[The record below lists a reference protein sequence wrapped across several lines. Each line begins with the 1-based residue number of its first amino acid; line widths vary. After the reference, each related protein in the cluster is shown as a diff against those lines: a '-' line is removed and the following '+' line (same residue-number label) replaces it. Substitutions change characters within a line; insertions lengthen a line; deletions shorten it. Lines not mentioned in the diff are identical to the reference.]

1 MARGLLIVDIQR
13 DYFPGGAYPL
23 VGPEEAARAAGRVL
37 AAYRDAGAP
46 VIHVQ
51 HRWDEPDAPFMRPGT
66 PGIEIHPDVAPID
79 GELVLTKA
87 EPNSFIDTGLESELR
102 SRGID
107 DVVVVGM
114 MSSMCVD
121 STVRAGSELGF
132 TMTVVHDG
140 CAAPDLEFE
149 SSTVPGDAVHAAFM
163 AALGDGFAEVVGSDE
178 AVAGVAGGDA

>member
-13 DYFPGGAYPL
+13 DYFPGGAFPL
-23 VGPEEAARAAGRVL
+23 VGPDEAAEAAGRVL

-66 PGIEIHPDVAPID
+66 PGIEIHPAVAPID
-79 GELVLTKA
+79 GEPVVTKA
-87 EPNSFIDTGLESELR
+87 EPNSFLETGLEEELR

-121 STVRAGSELGF
+121 STVRAGSEIGF

-140 CAAPDLEFE
+140 CAAPDLEFGTT
-149 SSTVPGDAVHAAFM
+149 TVPGSAVHAAFM
-163 AALGDGFAEVVGSDE
+163 AALGDGFATVVDSAE
-178 AVAGVAGGDA
+178 AVASVAGRDT